1 MLKPSHHHRWIPALV
16 CVAALALLA
25 PAAALAADRGRPQP
39 ASTPTRVIPVW
50 AYVNGA
56 NPVAGG
62 RVTIMAGGKPVR
74 QLRARTSG
82 VTNVNGVALVL
93 VRRVP
98 RRYTVVVRGGR
109 VAGERLPGG
118 LRSLAVS
125 GAGVAEVNPLT
136 ALVSQLRGQRPSPSF
151 SRASRLVKHYFGVP
165 WWADLGDNLRDG
177 PAWFSAAKYL
187 AEARRYGST
196 DRLNR
201 AVALRILHAGSRFP
215 HIPDGTQLRMDYGA
229 AGSSSAAKTATTAA
243 GLRDLTSKQLVGKV
257 FKHLL
262 ETGLRSGSRE
272 LVGGLL
278 GGLLALASQA
288 TGITPP
294 KSEFEQVQ
302 DQLNAIGAQLT
313 ELKGQVANLDLTIA
327 KSDASRLLHLSD
339 KVIGDIQR
347 GSEDLEALAASTRNA
362 NGQKQLAEDIA
373 YHVRNTLLTAPKTF
387 EALLDP
393 AFTVAN
399 NPIKAV
405 SHVLGSSGFFDAQKS
420 DEVRTV
426 YEYYATYQT
435 ELAVLLT
442 NYWNTKPDAYPVAA
456 QKAEIAKLDASV
468 TKIER
473 ESLKPTVPAG
483 TFIDTRTP
491 AFMWGMYSQSVT
503 ALTVINDKQ
512 QTSTKL
518 HLGGFH
524 NYQMPSFHDYKN
536 LLKGATGDP
545 RVWLQGQ
552 VKVSLD
558 HQLVWGSE
566 GITTRTGFS
575 TSPYSSPP
583 CEVRVDIFNLDK
595 DAVQSAGRTESG
607 SKYNCRTAF
616 TDPKIENFLRS
627 KSGGLLLLRYLA
639 PGERYYW

>member
-1 MLKPSHHHRWIPALV
+1 
-16 CVAALALLA
+16 
-25 PAAALAADRGRPQP
+25 
-39 ASTPTRVIPVW
+39 
-50 AYVNGA
+50 
-56 NPVAGG
+56 
-62 RVTIMAGGKPVR
+62 
-74 QLRARTSG
+74 
-82 VTNVNGVALVL
+82 
-93 VRRVP
+93 
-98 RRYTVVVRGGR
+98 
-109 VAGERLPGG
+109 
-118 LRSLAVS
+118 
-125 GAGVAEVNPLT
+125 
-136 ALVSQLRGQRPSPSF
+136 
-151 SRASRLVKHYFGVP
+151 
-165 WWADLGDNLRDG
+165 
-177 PAWFSAAKYL
+177 
-187 AEARRYGST
+187 
-196 DRLNR
+196 
-201 AVALRILHAGSRFP
+201 VALRILHAGSRFP
-215 HIPDGTQLRMDYGA
+215 HISDGTRLRTASVA
-229 AGSSSAAKTATTAA
+229 AGSSSAAKTAATVA

-278 GGLLALASQA
+278 GGLLALASQV

-313 ELKGQVANLDLTIA
+313 ELKGQVANVDLSIA

-339 KVIGDIQR
+339 HLIGEINYASDELAILA
-347 GSEDLEALAASTRNA
+347 SADLNA
-362 NGQKQLAEDIA
+362 NGQKQLADDIV
-373 YHVRNTLLTAPKTF
+373 YHIQENLLSGPKHF
-387 EALLDP
+387 AELLDP
-393 AFTVAN
+393 AFTIAN

-405 SHVLGSSGFFDAQKS
+405 SHVFGSSGFFDARKS
-420 DEVRTV
+420 DEVRAV
-426 YEYYATYQT
+426 YDYYATYQA

-442 NYWNTKPDAYPVAA
+442 NYWNTKPDAYPVAG
-456 QKAEIAKLDASV
+456 QKERIAKIDAAV
-468 TKIER
+468 TKSER

-518 HLGGFH
+518 SLGGFN

-545 RVWLQGQ
+545 RAWLQGQ
-552 VKVSLD
+552 VKVALN

-566 GITTRTGFS
+566 GITTKMGFS
-575 TSPYSSPP
+575 TSPHFSPP

-595 DAVQSAGRTESG
+595 DAVQSAGSAESG
-607 SKYNCRTAF
+607 SKYNCHTAF
-616 TDPKIENFLRS
+616 TDPKIQSFLRS